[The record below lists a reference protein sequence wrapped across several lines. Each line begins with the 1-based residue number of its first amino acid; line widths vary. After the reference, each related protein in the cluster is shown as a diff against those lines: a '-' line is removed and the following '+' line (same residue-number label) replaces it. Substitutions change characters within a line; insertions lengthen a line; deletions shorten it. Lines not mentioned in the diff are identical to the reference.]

1 MDRIARARRWLEP
14 RALGT
19 LIACMLLQIGSAAA
33 DSPPLCATTCQ
44 ALRSAAAASCAVL
57 GGVVDE
63 AKFSCAEAKGE
74 GGGAGPCVKGDKVV
88 GGVGGVVR
96 ASCAAPAP
104 KLAWSAWLGRDDP
117 SGEGDFE
124 LLADFTP
131 AQLGCEHPVQ
141 IEARTVGG
149 TTAKDTSQVVALH
162 PAVGL
167 ACKNAL
173 QSGGAGCL
181 DYQVRFGC
189 EPAPVEWT
197 HLTQA
202 WHEDMSK
209 SAGGVLVFVPTSVPL
224 PPARFRAALTFSAP
238 NVLSVLR
245 LAPNDAHY
253 FVKGIW
259 SRTGNVLAVQ
269 YQDRG
274 ETMIERYD
282 VLELGAGV
290 LRLKKQ

>member
-1 MDRIARARRWLEP
+1 MIRIARARRWLAP
-14 RALGT
+14 RFLGT
-19 LIACMLLQIGSAAA
+19 SIACMLAASAARA
-33 DSPPLCATTCQ
+33 EPPPLCAATCT
-44 ALRSAAAASCAVL
+44 ALRTAAAAVCASL
-57 GGVVDE
+57 GGGVDE
-63 AKFSCAEAKGE
+63 AKFTCAVDASGV
-74 GGGAGPCVKGDKVV
+74 GGGGGPCMKGDKPV

-96 ASCAAPAP
+96 TSCTPPAP
-104 KLAWSAWLGRDDP
+104 KLAWSSWLGHDDP

-124 LLADFTP
+124 LLSDFTP
-131 AQLGCEHPVQ
+131 TQLGCERPTQ
-141 IEARTVGG
+141 IEARTSGG
-149 TTAKDTSQVVALH
+149 TAAKDTGQLIALH

-167 ACKNAL
+167 VCKNAA
-173 QSGGAGCL
+173 QSGGTSCL

-202 WHEDMSK
+202 WHEDASK
-209 SAGGVLVFVPTSVPL
+209 SGGGVLHFVPTSVPL
-224 PPARFRAALTFSAP
+224 PTARFRAAMTFSAP
-238 NVLSVLR
+238 NVLQVLR
-245 LAPNDAHY
+245 LAPNDQHY

-282 VLELGAGV
+282 VLELGPGV
-290 LRLKKQ
+290 LKLKRQ